1 MSTKAKVIFV
11 NSFKGGAGK
20 TTLALTHCIDSLF
33 HRKEEQYENII
44 YMDLD
49 ILGTATCFLFQEG
62 LLPESKCFEK
72 TEVPVEV
79 PLTLEEE
86 TGSIYVAYLN
96 PKLKIRSVYGTGHYE
111 NHQGIAAV
119 EILDKVVKFIW
130 EQVEEVP
137 ATLFVLDCAPGFSD
151 MEQVILKECYGWEVL
166 GKLEIEEDYVTTLDS
181 AHVKK
186 CIQCLNDTI
195 TALPQL
201 MSRRNIQVVLND
213 IQNYSG
219 YLDTS
224 WSEKVEQ
231 GWKDL
236 VGRMRKELRNENL
249 VIRRWKYSEDIAQL
263 SVYGSESV
271 VENHTKWYVFT
282 EDNYQILYQKEKE
295 TEKEN
300 Q

>member
-33 HRKEEQYENII
+33 HGKEEYENII

-49 ILGTATCFLFQEG
+49 ILGTGTCFLFRDG
-62 LLPESKCFEK
+62 RLPEAKCFEK
-72 TEVPVEV
+72 QEAPVEV
-79 PLTLEEE
+79 PLTLDEES
-86 TGSIYVAYLN
+86 GSIYVAYLN
-96 PKLKIRSVYGTGHYE
+96 PKLKIRSVYGNGHYV
-111 NHQGIAAV
+111 NHQGIAAAD
-119 EILDKVVKFIW
+119 ILHKVVKFIR
-130 EQVEEVP
+130 EQVKEVP

-151 MEQVILKECYGWEVL
+151 MEQAILKECYQQETL
-166 GKLEIEEDYVTTLDS
+166 GKVEIEEDYVTTLDS
-181 AHVKK
+181 AHMKK

-195 TALPQL
+195 KALPQL
-201 MSRRNIQVVLND
+201 ASRRNIQVVLND

-231 GWKDL
+231 GWRDI
-236 VGRMRKELRNENL
+236 VGKMRKELCNDNL

-263 SVYGSESV
+263 SIYGSESV
-271 VENHTKWYVFT
+271 VENHTKWYLFT
-282 EDNYQILYQKEKE
+282 EDSYQILYQKEKE
-295 TEKEN
+295 SKKE
-300 Q
+300 